1 MVAAYSAVA
10 ESSVVIK
17 EEPIEV
23 PNAPIKLAK
32 KPKRKAEKFDQPPM
46 EIPNLKAELDQE
58 ANWSAKIGYERFI
71 YMVRGANGVRI
82 FIGEVLA
89 SP

>member
-1 MVAAYSAVA
+1 MEAAYSAVA
-10 ESSVVIK
+10 ESPVVIQ

-23 PNAPIKLAK
+23 PNAPIKPARKLK
-32 KPKRKAEKFDQPPM
+32 HKAEKFDQPPM

-82 FIGEVLA
+82 FIGDALA
-89 SP
+89 NP